1 MIPEVGTTQEAME
14 RHGYIAEAPIA
25 TAVHLAVAMRK
36 PLLVEGD
43 AGVGKTE
50 IGKVLAAL
58 LGTELIRLQCYEGLD
73 VATALY
79 EWNYQR
85 QLLHLKISEGNGQD
99 PASLERTIFGR
110 DFLLERPLLRAITR
124 REGPPVLLVDEV
136 DRADDGFEAFLL
148 EVLSDFQVTIPEFG
162 TIRAEHVPYVVLTSN
177 HTREIGDA
185 LRRRC
190 LYLYIEHPTLE
201 KEVRII
207 RARVPGVSDRLAEQ
221 IGRFMQALRGRQ
233 LARSPGV
240 AETLDWARALI
251 TLHHDYLDVDTV
263 RTTLGCVLKDGADL
277 AGLGPAEVASLL
289 DRTEAAG
296 AGAAT

>member
-1 MIPEVGTTQEAME
+1 ME
-14 RHGYIAEAPIA
+14 RHGYIAEPPIA
-25 TAVHLAVAMRK
+25 TAVHLALAMRK

-50 IGKVLAAL
+50 IAKVLAAL

-85 QLLHLKISEGNGQD
+85 QLLHLKITERSGQD
-99 PASLERTIFGR
+99 PAQLERTIFGR

-148 EVLSDFQVTIPEFG
+148 EVLSDFQVTIPELG
-162 TIRAEHVPYVVLTSN
+162 TVRAEHVPYVVLTSN
-177 HTREIGDA
+177 RTREIGDA

-207 RARVPGVSDRLAEQ
+207 RARVPGVSEQLAAQ
-221 IGRFMQALRGRQ
+221 IGRFMQAVRVRPLSR
-233 LARSPGV
+233 APGV

-251 TLHHDYLDVDTV
+251 TLHRDRLDTATV
-263 RTTLGCVLKDGADL
+263 RDTLGCVLKDGTDIAE
-277 AGLGPAEVASLL
+277 LGQAEIAALL
-289 DRTEAAG
+289 DESLAAEATA
-296 AGAAT
+296 